1 MMKKDFPHFLDTIL
15 QDKELSSLRGAI
27 HAMKDKYQM
36 ATNCQNDQNSNY
48 KQGNA
53 SFGPVQQPV
62 RWKSSD
68 DVLGDKSGP
77 SHWKTFDPAR
87 RSSEHSLESGRNPH
101 YMSDSEVGGDTGPK
115 QTNGQGSWFG
125 RSKKNNVIQKS
136 NNVSRH

>member
-1 MMKKDFPHFLDTIL
+1 
-15 QDKELSSLRGAI
+15 
-27 HAMKDKYQM
+27 MKDKYQM
-36 ATNCQNDQNSNY
+36 ATNCHNDQNSNN
-48 KQGNA
+48 KEGNA
-53 SFGPVQQPV
+53 FFGPVQQPV

-125 RSKKNNVIQKS
+125 RSKKNNVIQRS
-136 NNVSRH
+136 NSSKASIRQLAH